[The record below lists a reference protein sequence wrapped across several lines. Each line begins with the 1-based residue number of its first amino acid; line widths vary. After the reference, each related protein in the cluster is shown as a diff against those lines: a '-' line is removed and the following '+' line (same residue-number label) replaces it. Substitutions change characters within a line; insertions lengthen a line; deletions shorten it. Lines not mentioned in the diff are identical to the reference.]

1 MRATLQ
7 GWFCVFVLASN
18 ALAQDWAKAM
28 FDRTSHDF
36 GVVARG
42 ANVEHR
48 FKLKNIYVEDVHIAS
63 VRSTCGC
70 TNARATQQLLKTY
83 ETAEIIAP
91 LDTQKYVGQK
101 DVTVTVVFDKPFPA
115 EVPLRL
121 SSFIRQDVVFEPG
134 AVRFGSVLHGQP
146 ARAKV
151 AISYAGRSD
160 WKITAVQANSSH
172 LEATLSETGRA
183 AGKVNYD
190 LWVVLKGTAPPG
202 ALKDQLVLATN
213 DRNAQTARIL
223 LTVDAMVVSGS
234 ASVTAGPSP
243 LLLGALSP
251 GETVRRNLVVRG
263 KDPFRILEI
272 IPPDARWRVQRP
284 DDAKA
289 VHVIPVAL
297 ETGQQAGPVAGK
309 FRIRTDAPG
318 AEVLEVTVDGN
329 VAAPP

>member
-1 MRATLQ
+1 
-7 GWFCVFVLASN
+7 
-18 ALAQDWAKAM
+18 
-28 FDRTSHDF
+28 
-36 GVVARG
+36 
-42 ANVEHR
+42 
-48 FKLKNIYVEDVHIAS
+48 
-63 VRSTCGC
+63 
-70 TNARATQQLLKTY
+70 
-83 ETAEIIAP
+83 
-91 LDTQKYVGQK
+91 VGRK

-115 EVPLRL
+115 EVPLHL
-121 SSFIRQDVVFEPG
+121 YSFIRQDVVFEPG
-134 AVRFGSVLHGQP
+134 AVRFGSVLQGEL

-151 AISYAGRSD
+151 AVSYAGRSD
-160 WKITAVQANSSH
+160 WKITAVQANSPH

-202 ALKDQLVLATN
+202 AVKDQLVLATN

-223 LTVDAMVVSGS
+223 LTVDATVVSGA

-251 GETVRRNLVVRG
+251 GETARRNLVVRG

-272 IPPDARWRVQRP
+272 IPPDARWRIQRP

-289 VHVIPVAL
+289 VHVIPVVFQ
-297 ETGQQAGPVAGK
+297 TGQQAGPIAGK
-309 FRIRTDAPG
+309 IRIRTDAPG

-329 VAAPP
+329 VAAPQ